1 MGLKELLSLCR
12 WMKRGCGQPVVG
24 VLYIPVF
31 WHCWLSNRKDIPSIP
46 LFFKG
51 FLLEQ
56 CQKKTSGTVLPRFM
70 LKMAITVV
78 QPLIVCVSD
87 YVRLLDLNGRVK
99 TARRHHSVVD
109 MQFEFRIEALGNNSS
124 LWIVIF
130 SRFVTFIF
138 ALHKQQLVTTVVGWF
153 VLDKVLDLSTAV
165 ETSPTSGR
173 LDLQNFW
180 LAYSLTLSAFLP
192 WLAIAAVAGI
202 LSSYDADV
210 FCCAEPLFMPRFVSC
225 ECNEFQYFFFF
236 WPTTADGVWL
246 IWTGLY
252 FTLLPLKNNMIFDR
266 FVPTQCFISDW
277 YCLDT
282 LKERT
287 YYFIIIIKFDKAV
300 TAVFE
305 SCCYLL

>member
-1 MGLKELLSLCR
+1 
-12 WMKRGCGQPVVG
+12 
-24 VLYIPVF
+24 
-31 WHCWLSNRKDIPSIP
+31 
-46 LFFKG
+46 
-51 FLLEQ
+51 
-56 CQKKTSGTVLPRFM
+56 M

-225 ECNEFQYFFFF
+225 ECNEFQYFFSSGQPLLMVYGLFGLVYILHYCH
-236 WPTTADGVWL
+236 WKT
-246 IWTGLY
+246 IWFLTGLCQPSVTSAIDIVLIHLRREPI
-252 FTLLPLKNNMIFDR
+252 TLLSL
-266 FVPTQCFISDW
+266 
-277 YCLDT
+277 
-282 LKERT
+282 
-287 YYFIIIIKFDKAV
+287 
-300 TAVFE
+300 
-305 SCCYLL
+305 